1 MAKIGVS
8 TQQFIALSDKK
19 LKTLVNFKSEVYKS
33 DIFYTYFR
41 RKGPRK
47 AHFGGAQQSGM

>member
-8 TQQFIALSDKK
+8 TQQFIALFDKK
-19 LKTLVNFKSEVYKS
+19 RKKLLNFKSEVYSS

-47 AHFGGAQQSGM
+47 LHFGGAQQSGI